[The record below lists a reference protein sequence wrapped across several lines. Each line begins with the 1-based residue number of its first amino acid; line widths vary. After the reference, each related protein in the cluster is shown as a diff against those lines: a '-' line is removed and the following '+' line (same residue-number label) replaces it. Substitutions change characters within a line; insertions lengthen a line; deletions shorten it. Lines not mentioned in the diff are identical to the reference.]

1 MPVKEASIANLKT
14 QAPKWQHLPT
24 KPVRVPEIFSEQ
36 VEQYAR
42 SLDRGESI
50 PSFNDVFFSIHRFS
64 ENELYQLLLAI
75 YAVYRPKDPKPLPIT
90 QYPVQAGLE
99 SPHWSGDTGR
109 DEPPQL
115 TPFETVIAAL
125 NNLDKDELQQI
136 RLALDSLLSEV
147 DHKSSDRQTQ
157 IQPQPEPK
165 PAVQP
170 PLLEQPKLTD
180 AEIQAYTRKF
190 GFVPS
195 KYQLAIIDWILRGK
209 GNACC
214 NAVAGAGKSSSLFLV
229 AKSLEEAGIQIHE
242 VKICVFG
249 KENSLD
255 LIRKFGKRWE
265 QSISTLH
272 SAGWSLVKQELN
284 IKNSREVRVTNN
296 KYRDIAASF
305 DLLPAPG
312 KSKISLLTANKIVEK
327 TDIFLKLIDLVRL
340 YNLEPNSETL
350 EKLCKHHEFEG
361 LLNPYECAKQIKRCL
376 MVGEQQ
382 AANKVAFDFVDQLW
396 LPIKWELYQ
405 RSWFKP
411 YKFVLV
417 DECQDLNAIQLELV
431 CALAG
436 KHGRILA
443 VGDPRQA
450 IMGFAGANCDS
461 YQAIYR
467 RINAQELPL
476 SICYRCPSIHIE
488 LVQEI
493 FPNIPIEVA
502 SNAKLGSIEKITKD
516 DVLEKIQNK
525 DMVLSRKTA
534 PLVNLCLKL
543 ISHKKKA
550 QIKGR
555 SIGDSL
561 KAEMKAIQ
569 DDFYFMWSD
578 FNKSLD
584 SYFEKKKATYYGLDN
599 EEQKI
604 ESLGDKIE
612 AIRAIYEACPNAQSV
627 DDLMLEIDAIFSD
640 ENAPITLSTCHRAK
654 GLEAE
659 RIFIYKPNDMPMV
672 WKKQQEWQYEQEM
685 NLLYVALTRSK
696 AELFIIGNCDWY
708 KEKDNKDERSQQ
720 PEKV

>member
-1 MPVKEASIANLKT
+1 MANYRAKTDHLPKVKPN
-14 QAPKWQHLPT
+14 WQHLPT
-24 KPVRVPEIFSEQ
+24 KAVRVPEIFLEEI
-36 VEQYAR
+36 EQYAR
-42 SLDRGESI
+42 SLDRG
-50 PSFNDVFFSIHRFS
+50 
-64 ENELYQLLLAI
+64 
-75 YAVYRPKDPKPLPIT
+75 
-90 QYPVQAGLE
+90 
-99 SPHWSGDTGR
+99 DTGR
-109 DEPPQL
+109 DESPQL
-115 TPFETVIAAL
+115 TPFETVISAL

-147 DHKSSDRQTQ
+147 DHKSSDRLTQ
-157 IQPQPEPK
+157 LQPQPEP
-165 PAVQP
+165 AVQP
-170 PLLEQPKLTD
+170 LLPEQPKLTD

-272 SAGWSLVKQELN
+272 SAGWSLVKQELS
-284 IKNSREVRVTNN
+284 IKNSREFKVTNN

-312 KSKISLLTANKIVEK
+312 KSRMSLLTANKIVEK

-340 YNLEPNSETL
+340 YNLEPDSETL
-350 EKLCKHHEFEG
+350 EKLCKHHEIEG
-361 LLNPYECAKQIKRCL
+361 LLKPYECANQIKRCL
-376 MVGEQQ
+376 LVGEQQ
-382 AANKVAFDFVDQLW
+382 ASNKVAFDFVDQLW
-396 LPIKWELYQ
+396 LPIKWELYR

-450 IMGFAGANCDS
+450 IMGFAGADCNS
-461 YQAIYR
+461 YQAICW
-467 RINAQELPL
+467 RISAQELPL
-476 SICYRCPSIHIE
+476 SICYRCPSSHIE
-488 LVQEI
+488 LVKQI
-493 FPNIPIEVA
+493 FSSIPIEVA
-502 SNAKLGSIEKITKD
+502 PDAKLGSIEKIAKN

-534 PLVNLCLKL
+534 PLVSLCLKL
-543 ISHKKKA
+543 IAAKKKA
-550 QIKGR
+550 KIKGR

-569 DDFYFMWSD
+569 DDFYFNWSE

-584 SYFEKKKATYYGLDN
+584 GYFAKKKATYYGLDD

-604 ESLGDKIE
+604 EALVDKIE
-612 AIRAIYEACPNAQSV
+612 AIRAIYEACHNAESI
-627 DDLMLEIDAIFSD
+627 DDLMLEIDTIFSD

-672 WKKQQEWQYEQEM
+672 WKKQQDFKGRQ
-685 NLLYVALTRSK
+685 A
-696 AELFIIGNCDWY
+696 
-708 KEKDNKDERSQQ
+708 
-720 PEKV
+720 P